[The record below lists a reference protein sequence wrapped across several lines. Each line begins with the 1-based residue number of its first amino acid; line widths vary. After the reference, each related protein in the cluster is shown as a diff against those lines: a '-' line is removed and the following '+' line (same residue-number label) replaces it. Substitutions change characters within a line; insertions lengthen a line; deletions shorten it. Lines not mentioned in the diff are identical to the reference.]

1 METELRGAHKMKLRT
16 TIVSVAVAAATVFVM
31 PTAAVASA
39 GTGSYCVQDLAGGPK
54 ACFTTERALESYQ
67 AKLSLSPLLTVFDNT
82 GWSGAGGY
90 LNFVSAYGRTYCD
103 AAKDKNEASEG
114 NLGVR
119 QFSTGLSAAGRIS
132 SYVIKAGSGC
142 FVTFWDQ
149 TGFNGTGVTWNQNCD
164 DMARCFG
171 PYFDNRAHSLAVT

>member
-1 METELRGAHKMKLRT
+1 MKLWR
-16 TIVSVAVAAATVFVM
+16 TIVSVAVAAATVLIL
-31 PTAAVASA
+31 PTAAEANAS
-39 GTGSYCVQDLAGGPK
+39 TGAYCVQDLAGGPK

-90 LNFVSAYGRTYCD
+90 LNFASAYGRTYCD

-114 NLGVR
+114 NLGAR
-119 QFSTGLSAAGRIS
+119 QFSTGLSVAGRIS

-142 FVTFWDQ
+142 SVTFWDQ
-149 TGFNGTGVTWNQNCD
+149 TGFNGNGVTWNQNCD

-171 PYFDNRAHSLAVT
+171 PYFDNRARSLEVT